1 MDPKLTTDNRT
12 FELKRLRDFYEKER
26 DTLYDQVANLQGQ
39 KERLDWAIKVINAQ
53 MLQIEK
59 EEALKF
65 SQYKQQQQ
73 ALQVAKEQGNVGVH
87 PSERKTKLSERKAQ
101 VKSEENKE

>member
-1 MDPKLTTDNRT
+1 MDPKLTTENRT

-26 DTLYDQVANLQGQ
+26 DSLYDQVANLQGQ
-39 KERLDWAIKVINAQ
+39 KERMDWAIKVINAQ

-65 SQYKQQQQ
+65 AQYRQQEE
-73 ALQVAKEQGNVGVH
+73 ALQAARERGNVGAH
-87 PSERKTKLSERKAQ
+87 PSERKAKLAERKA
-101 VKSEENKE
+101 KEENKE